1 MKTKLN
7 FTNYTDERILE
18 VIFFLFGFTVMSW
31 VPRLPE
37 IKDHL
42 GVNDGQFGTL
52 LSTGA
57 IGALIALLTM
67 GHAVNHWGTSRVIKI
82 GFTANLIGFVA
93 VPHVHNLFIFMILNI
108 AIGFGVSTIHLSANS
123 QVIADQDSL
132 GKRIMPRMHGFWALG
147 ALLTA
152 LLSSLLIGHVSLGLH
167 LGILMALSWLFTLFL
182 LQLRSKTMLKA
193 NNSEQSHFSAKNIFK
208 SFKIDW
214 IVSAGLICAQLIEF
228 TTNDWSAIFARD
240 KIGIKSGLT
249 ALVYIIFALTMIAGR
264 LFARRIEAKLTL
276 IKSVKLFGF
285 FGGAGF
291 AIFIWLGAYMVQ
303 YNRNIAFI
311 LALIGFAI
319 AGFGTSFLGPTF
331 TIAATQRSNLSG
343 SIVIGQLGVINNIL
357 VFVLKAIIAWTAQF
371 TSLYVALMIPALMLM
386 AVGLFANA
394 TKPVQ
399 SK

>member
-42 GVNDGQFGTL
+42 GVNDGKFGTL

-214 IVSAGLICAQLIEF
+214 IVSAGLISAQLIEF

-249 ALVYIIFALTMIAGR
+249 AMVYIIFALTMIAGR

-331 TIAATQRSNLSG
+331 TIAATQRSKLSG

-357 VFVLKAIIAWTAQF
+357 VLLI
-371 TSLYVALMIPALMLM
+371 
-386 AVGLFANA
+386 
-394 TKPVQ
+394 
-399 SK
+399 